1 MTSTAVTV
9 FFSYSHKDEALR
21 NELANH
27 LNGLKLSGVITDWH
41 DRKLL
46 PGDEWDRQIKDNLN
60 SAQIILLLVSSDFIG
75 SRYCGDVE
83 IKRAMERHE
92 AGEARV
98 IPVIL
103 RRCLWHRTPF
113 GKLQA
118 LPKNGAPVVDV
129 SAWPTQDDAFCDVAE
144 GIYQAALSF
153 SETTTSEAVGGQATQ
168 TSVARS
174 VQKPNITKASE
185 QETASNAQAQ
195 YRARVKEYLI
205 ERSLT
210 TFHYLEL
217 EHLQAQLKLPKA
229 EAQRIMTEELA
240 PIEQARETYRNAL
253 ARLIE
258 DGHNPQDGSTQQW
271 LSDFQQKLR
280 LTQAEIAEIERPILA
295 AAEQKFEVIG
305 SERGIDYAP
314 LRDLLKAGDWK
325 AADKETYEVMIRA
338 VGKNSGD
345 YFTKEEL
352 LNFPCKDLLT
362 IDRLWVKYS
371 EGRFGFSVQK
381 KIYVACGAKLDGE
394 YPGDKIWKDFEDRVG
409 WRVDGSDV
417 SYTEVTFD
425 TSAPEG
431 HLPNGDLLLFGLF
444 HLVCG
449 CFLSLFSHRDL

>member
-83 IKRAMERHE
+83 IKRAMARHE

-98 IPVIL
+98 IPIIL

-153 SETTTSEAVGGQATQ
+153 SAGSTQKLTALKNPTQ
-168 TSVARS
+168 TD
-174 VQKPNITKASE
+174 KAE
-185 QETASNAQAQ
+185 QVPKISKLFEQVTASNAQER
-195 YRARVKEYLI
+195 YRTRVKEYLVGR
-205 ERSLT
+205 ELT
-210 TFHYLEL
+210 TFHHIEL
-217 EHLQAQLKLPKA
+217 DHLQRQLKLPKA
-229 EAQRIMTEELA
+229 EAERIITEALA
-240 PIEQARETYRNAL
+240 PIEQAKASYRNAL

-258 DGHNPQDGSTQQW
+258 DGYNPQDESTQQW
-271 LSDFQQKLR
+271 LSNFQQTLG
-280 LTQAEIAEIERPILA
+280 LMEAEVTEIDRTLLA
-295 AAEQKFEVIG
+295 AAEQKLKVAD
-305 SERGIDYAP
+305 SECIVDCKP
-314 LRDLLKAGDWK
+314 LRNLLKAGDWE
-325 AADKETYEVMIRA
+325 AADKETYEVMIR
-338 VGKNSGD
+338 VIGKTSNN
-345 YFTKEEL
+345 YFTRNEL
-352 LNFPCKDLLT
+352 LSFPCKNLLT
-362 IDRLWVKYS
+362 IDRLWIKYS
-371 EGRFGFSVQK
+371 KSRFGFSVRK
-381 KIYVACGAKLDGE
+381 KIYVECGAELDGK
-394 YPGDKIWKDFEDRVG
+394 YPGDKIWREFAARVG
-409 WRVDGSDV
+409 WYVGE
-417 SYTEVTFD
+417 YPGLD
-425 TSAPEG
+425 TLSSQKG
-431 HLPNGDLLLFGLF
+431 HFPLRLKGTSRFAWRASGGCLL
-444 HLVCG
+444 
-449 CFLSLFSHRDL
+449 SHRDL